1 MAKSKSANSIDKHIG
16 MRVRRTREFREM
28 SQEAFAA
35 DLGLSLHQ
43 VKKFESGFERI
54 GASQLAAICK
64 SLQVRP
70 SFFFADLKVKA
81 AAKTTVRQADGG
93 SGLGAGLADDVH
105 ADLSAALAAMA
116 EQETLRNSPIF
127 DLLRKLEAELRA
139 GRTPGETSAEAG
151 RAESA
156 RPTL

>member
-35 DLGLSLHQ
+35 GLGLSLHQ

-70 SFFFADLKVKA
+70 SFFFADLKVKGA
-81 AAKTTVRQADGG
+81 ARPTVRPADGG
-93 SGLGAGLADDVH
+93 SSVGAGPADAIH

-139 GRTPGETSAEAG
+139 GRPLGEPSAESG
-151 RAESA
+151 